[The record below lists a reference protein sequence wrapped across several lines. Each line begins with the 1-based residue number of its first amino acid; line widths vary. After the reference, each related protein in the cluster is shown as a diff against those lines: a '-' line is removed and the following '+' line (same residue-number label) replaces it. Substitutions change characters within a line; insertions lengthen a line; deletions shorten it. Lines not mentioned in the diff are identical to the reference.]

1 MNKEEMEK
9 RVKDLEAEVESL
21 SQTLEQERTIFMNKE
36 YEMLRRLYPYIAN
49 ELDAFRTRG

>member
-1 MNKEEMEK
+1 MTKEELEQ
-9 RVKDLEAEVESL
+9 RVEDLEAEVETL
-21 SQTLEQERTIFMNKE
+21 SQTLEQERSVYMNKE

>member
-1 MNKEEMEK
+1 MNKEELEK